1 MEGLK
6 LQTMQSWAWTVVPAI
21 LVVYIVFRMA
31 FNETTPELHFPV
43 VQVPSGDTRD
53 AIVEGYKKA
62 PINPPRVVLPMSMFK
77 EVIELPEE
85 DMSFRE
91 LVHFM
96 FDGKHT
102 HLGENVDALVSA
114 IRIDLTK
121 SIGGL
126 MPILQDEA
134 RIAFATVMK
143 DVKESWIAIPAQPYA
158 LQIVSR
164 LSGRIFV
171 GSELCRQPEYLRTST
186 MFTAD
191 AAMVRNDLQQYNQ
204 ILRPWVSPFLSSL
217 KRVQVHLQ
225 DAKSWM
231 DPVIRDILSNTGEKP
246 KTVAAGSRGAWIS
259 WLLKYLPDHEKTSTK
274 LGLLQM
280 QVSFASLHTTTSA
293 TTNALLDLATFPEYV
308 DELREEIEAAIA
320 DDGESIDENGQLYF
334 TKAAVSKMKKLDS
347 FLKESQRLTPLA
359 FDGLS
364 RRLHKNVTFS
374 NGLRL
379 PKGMLLSFPMYAA
392 HQSEKN
398 PISGIQATAE
408 TDSAPLDAFDG
419 YRFSRMRE
427 VPGNEAKYQAT
438 STGPGQFTFGH
449 GTNACPGRFFALYI
463 MKIVMIFVLRNYDIR
478 LPPESRAAGRPKGKT
493 AGVSN
498 LVNSTVKI
506 EVRARVSSNTNS
518 SEV

>member
-1 MEGLK
+1 
-6 LQTMQSWAWTVVPAI
+6 
-21 LVVYIVFRMA
+21 
-31 FNETTPELHFPV
+31 
-43 VQVPSGDTRD
+43 
-53 AIVEGYKKA
+53 
-62 PINPPRVVLPMSMFK
+62 MFK

-91 LVHFM
+91 LVNFM
-96 FDGKHT
+96 FYGKHT
-102 HLGENVDALVSA
+102 HLGENVDELVSA

-134 RIAFATVMK
+134 RISFSTVMK
-143 DVKESWIAIPAQPYA
+143 DSTLGQD
-158 LQIVSR
+158 
-164 LSGRIFV
+164 FV
-171 GSELCRQPEYLRTST
+171 GPQLCRQPEYLRTST

-231 DPVIRDILSNTGEKP
+231 DPAIRDILSITGEKP
-246 KTVAAGSRGAWIS
+246 KIVAAGSRGAWIS

-293 TTNALLDLATFPEYV
+293 TTNALLDLATFAEYA

-320 DDGESIDENGQLYF
+320 DDGESIDENGQVYF
-334 TKAAVSKMKKLDS
+334 TKAAVSKMKKLDN
-347 FLKESQRLTPLA
+347 FLKESQRLTPLD

-379 PKGMLLSFPMYAA
+379 PSGVLLSFPMYAA
-392 HQSEKN
+392 H
-398 PISGIQATAE
+398 GMQAMAE
-408 TDSAPLDAFDG
+408 TDSAPLNVFDG

-463 MKIVMIFVLRNYDIR
+463 MKIFMIFVLRNYDIR
-478 LPPESRAAGRPKGKT
+478 LPSEIRAAGRPKGKT

-498 LVNSTVKI
+498 LVNSTVEI
-506 EVRARVSSNTNS
+506 EVRQRISSKANS